1 MDAGFGS
8 NSFNFCTKL
17 LTEANIGALRI
28 NQGTWFNDH
37 PRTVRTPTAV
47 VGSAAFRRLAR
58 RFMRTWPASTT
69 DDADDHLGRR
79 YALLELRQDTAHAVI
94 VRYYNV
100 IPAAPFSQFKHEVL
114 KLAERAL

>member
-17 LTEANIGALRI
+17 LTEANIGSLRI
-28 NQGTWFNDH
+28 NQGTWFNDY

-47 VGSAAFRRLAR
+47 VGSAAFRRFAR

-79 YALLELRQDTAHAVI
+79 YALLELR
-94 VRYYNV
+94 
-100 IPAAPFSQFKHEVL
+100 
-114 KLAERAL
+114 